1 MMATVLL
8 IDDERLV
15 LKQAA
20 AALAREGLETV
31 TTDEPGLPD
40 GVRPERIDLVLLD
53 VNMPHFFGDDLI
65 PVLSELGVRA
75 PVYLYSSLDEGRLRD
90 IAQSA
95 GAAGVISKKL
105 TFSQMADQVRTI
117 LGAPAP

>member
-90 IAQSA
+90 IARSA